1 MSLPAPKRILII
13 RLSAIGDVV
22 FASPLVSAC
31 RKRYPNAEID
41 WLAEGVV
48 RPLLT
53 DLPGLTNVILWP
65 RQEWHDLWREK
76 RFISLFR
83 AIGKFKTSLKQR
95 DYDLVVD
102 AQGLFKSAFL
112 AWLSRGKQ
120 RVGFKSKEPNGMFLH
135 KRLEKVLSHRISSEY
150 LALAEALEWDTQDFN
165 LTLGL
170 SSSDEARAKEIG
182 SGEDYIVVAPFT
194 TRPQK
199 HWTVAHWRDL
209 IQRLTDRG
217 HTVGCLGGPGDR
229 AQAEEIL
236 AGMRVRN
243 WVGAY
248 PLGVSAALVKYSRAI
263 VGVDTGLT
271 HMGVASGVPT
281 VALFGSTCPY
291 TETHRDRVRIIYH
304 DLECAPCSRRPTCSG
319 RYDCM
324 SGIQVDEVLKE
335 FDQVA
340 EAAQHRPI
348 TVMDSEGAD
357 DE

>member
-1 MSLPAPKRILII
+1 MSSHAPKRILII

-31 RKRYPNAEID
+31 RKRHPSAEID
-41 WLAEGVV
+41 WLAEGIV

-65 RQEWHDLWREK
+65 RQEWQDLWREK

-83 AIGKFKTSLKQR
+83 AVWKFRTSLQLR

-135 KRLEKVLSHRISSEY
+135 KRLEKVLSDRISSEY

-170 SSSDEARAKEIG
+170 SSSDETRAMDIG
-182 SGEDYIVVAPFT
+182 GGEDYIVVAPFT

-209 IQRLTDRG
+209 IQRLIDRG
-217 HTVGCLGGPGDR
+217 YRVGCLGGPGDR
-229 AQAEEIL
+229 KEADEL
-236 AGMRVRN
+236 LDGLLVDN
-243 WVGAY
+243 WVGTF
-248 PLGVSAALVKYSRAI
+248 PLGVSAALVKYARAI

-271 HMGVASGVPT
+271 HMGIASGIPT

-291 TETHRDRVRIIYH
+291 TETHRDRVRVIYH

-324 SGIQVDEVLKE
+324 TGIQVDEVLHQFAE
-335 FDQVA
+335 VA
-340 EAAQHRPI
+340 DAPQQTSVSVRY
-348 TVMDSEGAD
+348 SEGGD